1 MENQNTRESWF
12 SRIVNPIKKHKVSS
26 QKPAEENFYF
36 NDSPFTKDDAQDYV
50 AWNLRV
56 AAAWSW
62 RLLIVGL
69 VVVVVLYG
77 LLQIKIVIVPIFVS
91 LLLTVTLFPMFN
103 FLEKKLH
110 FPRVLACTVSL
121 IFGIIL
127 IFGMI
132 YIASSQIVYGMG
144 DLVTQANKGLNQAI
158 LWITES
164 LKQYLHVNDTQVQSY
179 LHNFNNEINSYITG
193 LIGTAYSSAISIT
206 SSVATFLA
214 GTLLSLFA
222 VFFFLKDGRQ
232 IWYWTVRLFPSSAR
246 VPVHEAAIRGWIT
259 LSSYVR
265 AQIIIAAVDALSIGF
280 GAYLI
285 GVPLAI
291 PLTVLVF
298 LGSFIPIVGA
308 LFSGSIA
315 VLVAF
320 VNNGI
325 TSAIIMFVII
335 LIVQQV
341 EGNLLQPLI
350 MSSSVSLH
358 PLAVLIS
365 VTAATYLMGI
375 IGALFVIPVIAFVN
389 TTVLY
394 LHGYDK
400 FPELE
405 TKIDRPG
412 GPPGFIEMSMHASLR
427 EEPNTLKQT
436 IIDQINER
444 ENAAPAFH
452 EGNLSQENTEDE
464 NETSI
469 PPIR

>member
-1 MENQNTRESWF
+1 MK
-12 SRIVNPIKKHKVSS
+12 PIKKVVEIDKDSH
-26 QKPAEENFYF
+26 ANEEPIYF
-36 NDSPFTKDDAQDYV
+36 NNSSFVHDKAEDYV

-62 RLLIVGL
+62 RIIL
-69 VVVVVLYG
+69 VVALVIAALYA
-77 LLQIKIVIVPIFVS
+77 LLQIQIVVVPILVA
-91 LLLTVTLFPMFN
+91 LLLTVMLYPLFS
-103 FLEKKLH
+103 FLEKKLR
-110 FPRVLACTVSL
+110 FPRVLACTVAL
-121 IFGIIL
+121 IFGIFVISA
-127 IFGMI
+127 MI
-132 YIASSQIVYGMG
+132 YLASSQIVYGMG
-144 DLVTQANKGLNQAI
+144 DLVAQANRGLNEAI
-158 LWITES
+158 LWVTEYS
-164 LKQYLHVNDTQVQSY
+164 KHYLHVDEYQVQSY
-179 LHNFNNEINSYITG
+179 LNNFSKEISSYLYSLG
-193 LIGTAYSSAISIT
+193 GSLYSSAISLT
-206 SSVATFLA
+206 SSLAAFLA
-214 GTLLSLFA
+214 GTLLTFFA
-222 VFFFLKDGRQ
+222 VFFFLKDGRK

-246 VPVHEAAIRGWIT
+246 VPVHEAAIRGWVT

-325 TSAIIMFVII
+325 TSAIIMLIII
-335 LIVQQV
+335 LVVQQV

-358 PLAVLIS
+358 PLAVLLSI
-365 VTAATYLMGI
+365 TTATYLMGI
-375 IGALFVIPVIAFVN
+375 IGALFVIPVVAFVN
-389 TTVLY
+389 TTLLY

-400 FPELE
+400 FPELQ

-412 GPPGFIEMSMHASLR
+412 GPPGFIEMNMKASLKD
-427 EEPNTLKQT
+427 EPSHLKET
-436 IIDQINER
+436 IVQHLHEHED
-444 ENAAPAFH
+444 APPVFH
-452 EGNLSQENTEDE
+452 EGNLSDEEVKVLEE
-464 NETSI
+464 NE
-469 PPIR
+469 PPTVPPLR